1 MIARIAAVLL
11 ALLPFSAMAAENVT
25 TFELDN
31 GMTAVV
37 IEDHRAPVVVHMVW
51 YRVGAADEPAGLSGV
66 AHYLE
71 HLMFKGTD
79 ELAPG
84 DFDAIV
90 KANGGSHNAFTAPD
104 FTGYFQR
111 VAADRLGLM
120 MELEADRMRDLALT
134 EEHADTERGVI
145 LEERNQR
152 VENEPNALFAEQQRA
167 ALYLNHPYGRPV
179 IGWRSEIAELDREKA
194 LDFYRTYYA
203 PNNATLVVAGD
214 VDPAEVRT
222 LAEAHYGPIAPS
234 GDLPPRVRPAEP
246 PHLAERRV
254 RYSDPRVAQ
263 PYVMRNYLAPERNS
277 GDQRRAA
284 ALSILA
290 DLLGGS
296 GLTSVLGEKLQLDAQ
311 IAIATS
317 AYYNPTS
324 YDPTRF
330 GMYVVPADGVSLEEA
345 EAALD
350 RVLQAFLAE
359 GVDPEQLER
368 VKGQMRAALIY
379 EQDNLQSLAR
389 RYGAALSIGLTV
401 EDVQSWPEVL
411 QSITAEEILAAAE
424 DVFDR
429 QASVTGWIMRS
440 DQEVTQ

>member
-1 MIARIAAVLL
+1 
-11 ALLPFSAMAAENVT
+11 
-25 TFELDN
+25 
-31 GMTAVV
+31 
-37 IEDHRAPVVVHMVW
+37 
-51 YRVGAADEPAGLSGV
+51 
-66 AHYLE
+66 
-71 HLMFKGTD
+71 
-79 ELAPG
+79 
-84 DFDAIV
+84 
-90 KANGGSHNAFTAPD
+90 
-104 FTGYFQR
+104 
-111 VAADRLGLM
+111 
-120 MELEADRMRDLALT
+120 
-134 EEHADTERGVI
+134 VI

-152 VENEPNALFAEQQRA
+152 VDNEPNALFAEQQRA

-179 IGWRSEIAELDREKA
+179 IGWRSEIATLNREKA

-214 VDPAEVRT
+214 VDPAEVEA
-222 LAEAHYGPIAPS
+222 LAETHYGPLAPS
-234 GDLPPRVRPAEP
+234 EDLPPRVRPAEP

-254 RYSDPRVAQ
+254 RFSDPRNAQ

-311 IAIATS
+311 IAIVTS

-350 RVLQAFLAE
+350 RVLEDFMAE

-389 RYGAALSIGLTV
+389 RYGAALSVGLTV
-401 EDVQSWPEVL
+401 EDIQAWPDVL
-411 QSITAEEILAAAE
+411 QSITAEEIMAAAE

-429 QASVTGWIMRS
+429 RASVTGWFMRP